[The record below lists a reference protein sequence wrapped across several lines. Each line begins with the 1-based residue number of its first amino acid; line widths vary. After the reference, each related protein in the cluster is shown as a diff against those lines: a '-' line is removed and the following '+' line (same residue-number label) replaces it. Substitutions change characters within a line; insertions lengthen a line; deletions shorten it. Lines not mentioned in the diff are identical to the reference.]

1 MKQETITTGRTVAE
15 ATAAAEKF
23 FGVAADRLEIEIL
36 AEPKK
41 GFLGFGEAP
50 AKIKAV
56 YEKKPVDLGVEFLK
70 KLTDNMGID
79 AKISVSDSETGK
91 LIRVEGEGANLLIGH
106 HGETLD
112 QLQYLVNLAA
122 NKKEDENDD
131 REYTRITLDIEGY
144 REKREQTLRSLARR
158 MAARVVRTDKDVT
171 LEPMSA
177 YERRIIH
184 SELQRFDGVTTHSI
198 GVENNRRVVI
208 SREFDGDEGYDYEE
222 DEVIEK
228 EEETD

>member
-1 MKQETITTGRTVAE
+1 
-15 ATAAAEKF
+15 
-23 FGVAADRLEIEIL
+23 
-36 AEPKK
+36 
-41 GFLGFGEAP
+41 
-50 AKIKAV
+50 
-56 YEKKPVDLGVEFLK
+56 
-70 KLTDNMGID
+70 MGID

-158 MAARVVRTDKDVT
+158 MAARVVRTDRDVT

-222 DEVIEK
+222 DEATE
-228 EEETD
+228 

>member
-1 MKQETITTGRTVAE
+1 MKEEFIATGRTVAAAISE
-15 ATAAAEKF
+15 AEDH
-23 FGVAADRLEIEIL
+23 FGMSANKLEIEIL

-50 AKIKAV
+50 AKIRAV
-56 YEKKPVDLGVEFLK
+56 YEQKPIDLGVAFVKSLIH
-70 KLTDNMGID
+70 NMGITANITTSD
-79 AKISVSDSETGK
+79 REDGGKIIAVSGDEASV
-91 LIRVEGEGANLLIGH
+91 LIGH

-122 NKKEDENDD
+122 NKKEGDDDE
-131 REYTRITLDIEGY
+131 REYTRILVDVEGY
-144 REKREQTLRSLARR
+144 RSRREDTLRSLAWR
-158 MAARVVRTDKDVT
+158 MSNRVLRSGKPVT

-184 SELQRFDGVTTHSI
+184 SEVQKIKGVTTHSI

-208 SREFDGDEGYDYEE
+208 SIGDGETEQ
-222 DEVIEK
+222 V
-228 EEETD
+228 EETEE